1 MAAQNRLR
9 NHSWPGNVRELRNLV
24 QRLLV
29 LGADGEVTVNEVDE
43 ALKQSPTAAA
53 PAASDHP
60 GYFDLPLREARE
72 QFEREYLVY
81 KLKQAGGSV
90 GRLADAVGMERTHL
104 YRKLRTL
111 GVDPKTARQEQK
123 MKIVILGAGQVGS
136 TVAYSLSNEENDI
149 TVVDVNPT
157 HLKELQDRLDIR
169 GVLGHASHPTVL
181 VRAGIEDADMV
192 IALTSSDEVNM
203 TACQVA
209 YTLYN
214 TPTRIARIRSSEYIE
229 NPRLFEREHCPV
241 DVLISPETLVT
252 QYIARLIEY
261 PGALQVLD
269 FADGRAQLVATQAY
283 AGGPLVGHRLQTL
296 REHMP
301 ADADARVAA
310 IYRQDKTIIPDGNTV
325 IEEND
330 TVFFLAAQ
338 KNIRMM
344 MRELRPLDNPIRRV
358 ILAGGGHIGAN
369 LARHLERDHH
379 VKIIERD
386 VGRAEEIAE
395 HLERAIVLV
404 GDCAD
409 EELLREE
416 AVDTTD
422 VYCVLTNDDEANILS
437 SMLAKQTG
445 RGKGHRHHQPP
456 SLCGPG

>member
-1 MAAQNRLR
+1 
-9 NHSWPGNVRELRNLV
+9 
-24 QRLLV
+24 
-29 LGADGEVTVNEVDE
+29 
-43 ALKQSPTAAA
+43 
-53 PAASDHP
+53 
-60 GYFDLPLREARE
+60 
-72 QFEREYLVY
+72 
-81 KLKQAGGSV
+81 
-90 GRLADAVGMERTHL
+90 
-104 YRKLRTL
+104 
-111 GVDPKTARQEQK
+111 

-136 TVAYSLSNEENDI
+136 TVAHSLSSEENDI
-149 TVVDVNPT
+149 TVVDTNAT
-157 HLKELQDRLDIR
+157 HLKNLQDRLDIR
-169 GVLGHASHPTVL
+169 GVIGFASHPTVL
-181 VRAGIEDADMV
+181 VRAGIEDADLI

-214 TPTRIARIRSSEYIE
+214 TPTRIARIRSSDYIDNAE
-229 NPRLFEREHCPV
+229 LFEREHCPV

-301 ADADARVAA
+301 TDADARVAA
-310 IYRQDKTIIPDGNTV
+310 IYRQDKTIIPDGSTV

-338 KNIRMM
+338 RNIRTMM
-344 MRELRPLDNPIRRV
+344 KELRPMDNPVLRI
-358 ILAGGGHIGAN
+358 ILAGGGNIGSN
-369 LARHLERDHH
+369 LARLLERKHH

-386 VGRAEEIAE
+386 PERAEAIAE
-395 HLERAIVLV
+395 NLEKAIVLV

-416 AVDTTD
+416 AIDTTD

-437 SMLAKQTG
+437 SMLAKQMGAEKVIALINRPAYVDLIESGPIDIAVSPQQVTIGALLTHIRRGNMVRVHSLRRGAAEAIEAIALGDKRSSKVVG
-445 RGKGHRHHQPP
+445 RAVEEIDLPPGTTIPAVVRGDKVIIAHHDTVILENDHVLLFVPDKRQIAAVER
-456 SLCGPG
+456 LFLVGVIFV

>member
-1 MAAQNRLR
+1 
-9 NHSWPGNVRELRNLV
+9 
-24 QRLLV
+24 
-29 LGADGEVTVNEVDE
+29 
-43 ALKQSPTAAA
+43 
-53 PAASDHP
+53 
-60 GYFDLPLREARE
+60 
-72 QFEREYLVY
+72 
-81 KLKQAGGSV
+81 
-90 GRLADAVGMERTHL
+90 
-104 YRKLRTL
+104 
-111 GVDPKTARQEQK
+111 

-136 TVAYSLSNEENDI
+136 TVAHSLSSEENDI
-149 TVVDVNPT
+149 TVVDTNAT
-157 HLKELQDRLDIR
+157 HLKNLQDRLDIR
-169 GVLGHASHPTVL
+169 GVIGFASHPTVL
-181 VRAGIEDADMV
+181 VRAGIEDADLI

-214 TPTRIARIRSSEYIE
+214 TPTRIARIRSSDYIDNAE
-229 NPRLFEREHCPV
+229 LFERDHCPV

-301 ADADARVAA
+301 KDADARVAA
-310 IYRQDKTIIPDGNTV
+310 IYRQDKTIIPDGSTI

-338 KNIRMM
+338 RNIRTMM
-344 MRELRPLDNPIRRV
+344 KELRPLDNPVRRI
-358 ILAGGGHIGAN
+358 ILAGGGNIGSN
-369 LARHLERDHH
+369 LARQLERKHH

-386 VGRAEEIAE
+386 LARAEAIAE
-395 HLERAIVLV
+395 TLEKAIVLV

-416 AVDTTD
+416 AIDTTD

-437 SMLAKQTG
+437 SMLAKQMGAEKVIAIINRPSYVDLVESSSIDIAVSPQQITIGALLTHIRRGNMVRIHSLRKGAAEAIEAVALGDKRSSKVVG
-445 RGKGHRHHQPP
+445 RAIEDINLPPGTTIPAVVRGEDVIIAHHDTVILENDHVILFVPDKRQIAAVER
-456 SLCGPG
+456 LFQVGAIFI

>member
-1 MAAQNRLR
+1 
-9 NHSWPGNVRELRNLV
+9 
-24 QRLLV
+24 
-29 LGADGEVTVNEVDE
+29 
-43 ALKQSPTAAA
+43 
-53 PAASDHP
+53 
-60 GYFDLPLREARE
+60 
-72 QFEREYLVY
+72 
-81 KLKQAGGSV
+81 
-90 GRLADAVGMERTHL
+90 
-104 YRKLRTL
+104 
-111 GVDPKTARQEQK
+111 

-136 TVAYSLSNEENDI
+136 TVAHSLSSEENDI
-149 TVVDVNPT
+149 TVVDTNAT
-157 HLKELQDRLDIR
+157 HLKNLQDRLDIR
-169 GVLGHASHPTVL
+169 GVIGFASHPTVL
-181 VRAGIEDADMV
+181 VRAGIEDADLI

-214 TPTRIARIRSSEYIE
+214 TPTRIARIRSSDYIDNE
-229 NPRLFEREHCPV
+229 ELFERDHCPV

-301 ADADARVAA
+301 RDADARVAA
-310 IYRQDKTIIPDGNTV
+310 IYRQDKTIIPDGSTI

-338 KNIRMM
+338 RNIRTMM
-344 MRELRPLDNPIRRV
+344 KELRPLDNPVRRI
-358 ILAGGGHIGAN
+358 ILAGGGNIGSN
-369 LARHLERDHH
+369 LARQLERKHH

-386 VGRAEEIAE
+386 PERAEAIAE
-395 HLERAIVLV
+395 SLEKAIVLV

-416 AVDTTD
+416 AIDTTD

-437 SMLAKQTG
+437 SMLAKQMGAEKVIAIINRPSYVDLVESSSIDIAVSPQQITIGALLTHIRRGNMVRIHSLRKGAAEAIEAVALGDKRSSKVVGRAIEDIDLPTG
-445 RGKGHRHHQPP
+445 TTIPAVVRGEQVIIAHHDTVILENDHVILFVPDKRQIAAVER
-456 SLCGPG
+456 LFQVGAIFI

>member
-1 MAAQNRLR
+1 
-9 NHSWPGNVRELRNLV
+9 
-24 QRLLV
+24 
-29 LGADGEVTVNEVDE
+29 
-43 ALKQSPTAAA
+43 
-53 PAASDHP
+53 
-60 GYFDLPLREARE
+60 
-72 QFEREYLVY
+72 
-81 KLKQAGGSV
+81 
-90 GRLADAVGMERTHL
+90 
-104 YRKLRTL
+104 
-111 GVDPKTARQEQK
+111 

-136 TVAYSLSNEENDI
+136 TVATSLSGEENDI
-149 TVVDVNPT
+149 TVVDINAT

-169 GVLGHASHPTVL
+169 GVLGHASHPRTL

-214 TPTRIARIRSSEYIE
+214 TPLRIARIRDSEYIE

-252 QYIARLIEY
+252 EYIARLIEY

-310 IYRQDKTIIPDGNTV
+310 IYRQDKTIIPDGKTV

-330 TVFFLAAQ
+330 MVFFLAAQ

-344 MRELRPLDNPIRRV
+344 MRELRPLDSPIRRV

-369 LARHLERDHH
+369 LARYLERDHH

-386 VGRAEEIAE
+386 ADRAEIIAE

-416 AVDTTD
+416 AVDSAD

-437 SMLAKQTG
+437 SMLAKKMGAEKVIAIINRPAYVDLVESGSIDIAVSPQQITIGALLTHIRRGNMVRIHSLRRGAAEAIEAVALGDKRSSRVVG
-445 RGKGHRHHQPP
+445 RAIEDIDLPPGTTIPAIVRGEEVIIAHHDTVIHAGDHVILFVPDKRQIAAVER
-456 SLCGPG
+456 LFQVGAIFV